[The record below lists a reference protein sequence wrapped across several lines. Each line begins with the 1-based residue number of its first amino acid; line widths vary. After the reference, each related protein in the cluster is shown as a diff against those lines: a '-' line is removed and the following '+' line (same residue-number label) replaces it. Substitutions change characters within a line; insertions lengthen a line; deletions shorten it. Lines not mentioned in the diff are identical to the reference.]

1 MNIDTK
7 VFDWIGGKKW
17 LSSTLNDKFDRILSN
32 NKHIQNYI
40 EPFCGSLGSVI
51 GSIDTFKKHKI
62 QRIILNDV
70 NTNLINVYN
79 CIKNTPNE
87 LFTQLYNLETGHI
100 NLIPEEAFSLH
111 KTNDKQVLKH
121 LMQDANNY
129 YLNVRNQFNTLKD
142 SKESDDIIISSAQFI
157 FIMWRAFNGLYRENN
172 SGKNN
177 SPYGWNNKKINLE
190 NRQQTIMEFHYF
202 FNDMNV
208 EFYNLNYDRFIETF
222 NNIGHE
228 SLFYF
233 DPPYLNQGIKENS
246 YSKEG
251 FNLDN
256 QVKLL
261 NYVNSLDYIVYSN
274 HYLDLFSDFF
284 NQEKYEINKVF
295 RKNIIS
301 SDNSSRLNDAAEILA
316 YTKTL

>member
-7 VFDWIGGKKW
+7 IFDWIGGKKW
-17 LSSTLNDKFDRILSN
+17 LSVTLNQKFDKILSN
-32 NKHIQNYI
+32 NRHITNYV

-62 QRIILNDV
+62 QRIILNDI

-79 CIKNTPNE
+79 CVKNTPNK
-87 LFTQLYNLETGHI
+87 LFTYLSNIEIEHI
-100 NLIPEEAFSLH
+100 NLIPEKAFDLN
-111 KTNDKQVLKH
+111 KTKDKEQIKY
-121 LMQDANNY
+121 LMKDANNY
-129 YLNVRNQFNTLKD
+129 YLNIRNQFNTLKD
-142 SKESDDIIISSAQFI
+142 SKELDDIIISSAQFI
-157 FIMWRAFNGLYRENN
+157 FIMWRAFNGLYRENS

-177 SPYGWNNKKINLE
+177 SPYGWNNNKINLE
-190 NRQQTIMEFHYF
+190 NRQRTIMEFHYF

-208 EFYNLNYDRFIETF
+208 EFYNLNYDQFIENFGNLSQET
-222 NNIGHE
+222 
-228 SLFYF
+228 LFYF
-233 DPPYLNQGIKENS
+233 DPPYLNKNIKENS

-256 QVKLL
+256 QIKLL
-261 NYVNSLDYIVYSN
+261 NYVNNLDYIVYSN

-284 NQEKYEINKVF
+284 YQDKYEINKVF

-301 SDNSSRLNDAAEILA
+301 SDNNSRINDAAEILT
-316 YTKTL
+316 YTKTI